1 MATHATDNPIRVA
14 QVRSGRGFDKRQ
26 MKSAVGTVGV
36 SLEIALNFILSPR
49 FALAGYALFDGD
61 DESFRLEFFTA
72 KGCNDRIER

>member
-1 MATHATDNPIRVA
+1 
-14 QVRSGRGFDKRQ
+14 